1 MQLVLSLLQQMSV
14 SLVIAYLFSKSP
26 LLRPLANYSVR
37 LPHKVLIYVIFSCF
51 CILGTYVGLDIDDAI
66 ANTRAVGAVLGGLLG
81 GPLVGFLVGL
91 TGGLHRYTLGGFTD
105 LACAI
110 STTCEGLLGGL
121 VHWRLMRANRVDAL
135 FKPRIAFFTTLY
147 AEILQ
152 MVIIL
157 LVATPFEQALQLV
170 RTIATPMILANSCGA
185 ALFISMIRDQQRM
198 YEKFSRV
205 FSAKALTIA
214 NRTVGI
220 MTQGFTRDA
229 SQKIAH
235 IVQEETGV
243 GAVAITD
250 TDKILAFIGI
260 GEEHH
265 KPGTPI
271 TSTIT
276 LQAIAQNKVLFADG
290 NRQPYRCSI
299 SPSCQLGS
307 VLVIPLQGDKGVIG
321 TIKLYEPKKRLFL
334 KINHTLGEGIA
345 NLLSQQLLS
354 GRLEQQQRLLV
365 QSELKLIQAQINP
378 HFLFNTLNT
387 ISAIT
392 RRDPER
398 ARQLLLH
405 LSRFFRKN
413 LKRQSDL
420 ATLQEEQEHCQ
431 SYLEIELARFGERL
445 TVQNEIPL
453 QLAQLQLPSF
463 TLQPLIENAIKHGI
477 STLLEQGRIRLYAEE
492 TPELVRLCVED
503 NAGAWQGDLT
513 GGDGLGMNIVDRR
526 LKSAFG
532 DRFGLDVQSE
542 PEQWTRVSFSIPK
555 APRPLPR
562 RQHDPHPD
570 RR

>member
-81 GPLVGFLVGL
+81 GPLVGCLVGL

-121 VHWRLMRANRVDAL
+121 VHWRLMRAGRVNDL
-135 FKPRIAFFTTLY
+135 FAPRVAFFTTFV
-147 AEILQ
+147 AEIMQ

-157 LVATPFEQALQLV
+157 LVATPFDKSLLLV

-220 MTQGFTRDA
+220 MSQGFTPEA
-229 SQKIAH
+229 SGKIAH

-250 TDKILAFIGI
+250 TDKILAFIGT
-260 GEEHH
+260 GEDHH

-271 TSTIT
+271 TSAIT

-290 NRQPYRCSI
+290 NSQPYRCSI
-299 SPSCQLGS
+299 SPQCQLGS
-307 VLVIPLQGDKGVIG
+307 VLVIPLQGDEGVIG

-345 NLLSQQLLS
+345 NLLSQQLLA

-365 QSELKLIQAQINP
+365 QSELKLVQAQINP

-392 RRDPER
+392 RRDPGR
-398 ARQLLLH
+398 ARELLLH
-405 LSRFFRKN
+405 LSRFFRNN
-413 LKRQSDL
+413 LKRQSGL
-420 ATLQEEQEHCQ
+420 TTLREEQEHCL
-431 SYLEIELARFGERL
+431 SYLEIEQARFGERL
-445 TVQNEIPL
+445 TVINEIPL
-453 QLAQLQLPSF
+453 HLAEVQLPSF

-477 STLLEQGRIRLYAEE
+477 CSLLGEGRLRLFARE
-492 TPELVRLCVED
+492 TPEAITLCVED
-503 NAGAWQGDLT
+503 NAGAWQPSGQ
-513 GGDGLGMNIVDRR
+513 GDGLGMSLVDKR

-532 DRFGLDVQSE
+532 ERYGIDVQWE
-542 PEQWTRVSFSIPK
+542 PEQWTRVSLT
-555 APRPLPR
+555 LPR
-562 RQHDPHPD
+562 QPRATAKEMT
-570 RR
+570 

>member
-37 LPHKVLIYVIFSCF
+37 LPHKVLIYITFSCF

-121 VHWRLMRANRVDAL
+121 VHWRLMRAGKMDAL
-135 FKPRIAFFTTLY
+135 FEPRIVFFTTLY
-147 AEILQ
+147 AEIMQ

-157 LVATPFEQALQLV
+157 LVATPFDKSLLLV

-185 ALFISMIRDQQRM
+185 ALFISMIRDQQQM

-205 FSAKALTIA
+205 FSAKALNIA

-220 MTQGFTRDA
+220 MSQGFTPEA
-229 SQKIAH
+229 SHKIAR
-235 IVQEETGV
+235 IIQEETGV

-260 GEEHH
+260 GEDHH
-265 KPGTPI
+265 QPGTPI
-271 TSTIT
+271 TSAIT
-276 LQAIAQNKVLFADG
+276 MQAIARNKVLFADG
-290 NRQPYRCSI
+290 NSQPYRCSI
-299 SPSCQLGS
+299 SPQCQLGS
-307 VLVIPLQGDKGVIG
+307 VLVIPLHGDEGVIG

-345 NLLSQQLLS
+345 NLLSQQLLT

-365 QSELKLIQAQINP
+365 QSELKLVQAQINP

-392 RRDPER
+392 RREPER

-405 LSRFFRKN
+405 LSLFFRKN
-413 LKRQSDL
+413 LKRQSGL
-420 ATLQEEQEHCQ
+420 ATLQEEQEHSQ
-431 SYLEIELARFGERL
+431 SYLEIELARFGDRL
-445 TVQNEIPL
+445 TVQNEIPPT
-453 QLAQLQLPSF
+453 LAGLKLPSF

-477 STLLEQGRIRLYAEE
+477 STLLEQGHIRLYTEQTAERV
-492 TPELVRLCVED
+492 TIHVED
-503 NAGAWQGDLT
+503 NAGTWQEKPA
-513 GGDGLGMNIVDRR
+513 GDGLGMTLVDRR

-532 DRFGLDVQSE
+532 NRYGLSVSCE
-542 PEQWTRVSFSIPK
+542 PDCWTRVSVT
-555 APRPLPR
+555 LPR
-562 RQHDPHPD
+562 ELP
-570 RR
+570 

>member
-37 LPHKVLIYVIFSCF
+37 LPHKVLIYIIFSSF

-110 STTCEGLLGGL
+110 STTCEGLLGGI
-121 VHWRLMRANRVDAL
+121 VHWRLMRAGKMDAL
-135 FKPRIAFFTTLY
+135 FEPRIAFFTTLY

-157 LVATPFEQALQLV
+157 LVATPFDKSLLLV

-185 ALFISMIRDQQRM
+185 ALFISMIRDQQQM

-205 FSAKALTIA
+205 FSAKALNIA

-220 MTQGFTRDA
+220 MSQGFTPEA
-229 SQKIAH
+229 SHKIAR
-235 IVQEETGV
+235 IIQEETGV

-250 TDKILAFIGI
+250 TDKILAFIGT
-260 GEEHH
+260 GEDHH
-265 KPGTPI
+265 LPGTPI
-271 TSTIT
+271 TSAIT
-276 LQAIAQNKVLFADG
+276 MRAIERNKVLFADG
-290 NRQPYRCSI
+290 NAQPYRCSL
-299 SPSCQLGS
+299 SPQCQLGS

-345 NLLSQQLLS
+345 NLLSQQLLA

-392 RRDPER
+392 RQDPGKARD
-398 ARQLLLH
+398 LLLH

-413 LKRQSDL
+413 LKRQSGL
-420 ATLQEEQEHCQ
+420 TTLQEEQEHCR
-431 SYLEIELARFGERL
+431 SYLEIELARFGDRL
-445 TVQNEIPL
+445 TVQNDIPAH
-453 QLAQLQLPSF
+453 LATLQLPSF

-477 STLLEQGRIRLYAEE
+477 STLLDKGCLHLYTEE
-492 TPELVRLCVED
+492 TQETVTIHVED
-503 NAGAWQGDLT
+503 NAGAWQPRPA
-513 GGDGLGMNIVDRR
+513 GDGLGMTIVDRR

-532 DRFGLDVQSE
+532 ERYGVTVSWE
-542 PEQWTRVSFSIPK
+542 PEQWTRISVTLPK
-555 APRPLPR
+555 EQP
-562 RQHDPHPD
+562 
-570 RR
+570 

>member
-91 TGGLHRYTLGGFTD
+91 TGGLHRYTLGGVTD

-121 VHWRLMRANRVDAL
+121 VHWRLMRAGRVNDL
-135 FKPRIAFFTTLY
+135 FAPRVAFFTTFV
-147 AEILQ
+147 AEIMQ

-157 LVATPFEQALQLV
+157 LVATPFDKSLLLV

-220 MTQGFTRDA
+220 MSQGFTPEA
-229 SQKIAH
+229 SGKIAH

-250 TDKILAFIGI
+250 TDKILAFIGT
-260 GEEHH
+260 GEDHH

-271 TSTIT
+271 TSAIT

-290 NRQPYRCSI
+290 NSQPYRCSI
-299 SPSCQLGS
+299 SPQCQLGS
-307 VLVIPLQGDKGVIG
+307 VLVIPLQGDEGVIG

-345 NLLSQQLLS
+345 NLLSQQLLA

-365 QSELKLIQAQINP
+365 QSELKLVQAQINP

-392 RRDPER
+392 RRDPGR
-398 ARQLLLH
+398 ARELLLH
-405 LSRFFRKN
+405 LSRFFRNN
-413 LKRQSDL
+413 LKRQSGL
-420 ATLQEEQEHCQ
+420 TTLREEQEHCL
-431 SYLEIELARFGERL
+431 SYLEIEQARFGERL
-445 TVQNEIPL
+445 TVINEIPPH
-453 QLAQLQLPSF
+453 LAEVQLPSF

-477 STLLEQGRIRLYAEE
+477 CSLLGEGRLRLFARE
-492 TPELVRLCVED
+492 TPEAITLCVED
-503 NAGAWQGDLT
+503 NAGAWQPSGQ
-513 GGDGLGMNIVDRR
+513 GDGLGMSLVDKR

-532 DRFGLDVQSE
+532 ERYGIDVQWE
-542 PEQWTRVSFSIPK
+542 PEQWTRVSLT
-555 APRPLPR
+555 LPR
-562 RQHDPHPD
+562 QPRTTAKEMT
-570 RR
+570 

>member
-121 VHWRLMRANRVDAL
+121 VHWRLMRAGRVNDL
-135 FKPRIAFFTTLY
+135 FAPRVAFFTTFV
-147 AEILQ
+147 AEIMQ

-157 LVATPFEQALQLV
+157 LVATPFDKSLLLV

-220 MTQGFTRDA
+220 MSQGFTPEA
-229 SQKIAH
+229 SGKIAH

-250 TDKILAFIGI
+250 TDKILAFIGT
-260 GEEHH
+260 GEDHH

-271 TSTIT
+271 TSAIT
-276 LQAIAQNKVLFADG
+276 LQAIAQNKVQFADG
-290 NRQPYRCSI
+290 NSQPYRCSI
-299 SPSCQLGS
+299 SPQCQLGS
-307 VLVIPLQGDKGVIG
+307 VLVIPLQGDEGVIG

-345 NLLSQQLLS
+345 NLLSQQLLA

-365 QSELKLIQAQINP
+365 QSELKLVQAQINP

-392 RRDPER
+392 RRDPGR
-398 ARQLLLH
+398 ARELLLH
-405 LSRFFRKN
+405 LSRFFRNN
-413 LKRQSDL
+413 LKRQSGL
-420 ATLQEEQEHCQ
+420 TTLREEQEHCL
-431 SYLEIELARFGERL
+431 SYLEIEQARFGERL
-445 TVQNEIPL
+445 TVINEIPPH
-453 QLAQLQLPSF
+453 LAEVQLPSF

-477 STLLEQGRIRLYAEE
+477 CSLLGEGRLRLFARE
-492 TPELVRLCVED
+492 TPEAITLCVED
-503 NAGAWQGDLT
+503 NAGAWQPSGQ
-513 GGDGLGMNIVDRR
+513 GDGLGMSLVDKR

-532 DRFGLDVQSE
+532 ERYGIDVQWE
-542 PEQWTRVSFSIPK
+542 PEQWTRVSLT
-555 APRPLPR
+555 LPR
-562 RQHDPHPD
+562 QPRTTAKEMT
-570 RR
+570 

>member
-37 LPHKVLIYVIFSCF
+37 LPHKVLIYITFSCF

-121 VHWRLMRANRVDAL
+121 VHWRLMRAGKMDAL
-135 FKPRIAFFTTLY
+135 FEPRIAFFTTLY
-147 AEILQ
+147 AEIMQ

-157 LVATPFEQALQLV
+157 LVATPFDKSLLLV

-185 ALFISMIRDQQRM
+185 ALFISMIRDQQQM

-205 FSAKALTIA
+205 FSAKALNIA

-220 MTQGFTRDA
+220 MSQGFTPQA
-229 SQKIAH
+229 SQKIAR
-235 IVQEETGV
+235 IIQEETGV

-260 GEEHH
+260 GEDHH
-265 KPGTPI
+265 RPGTPI
-271 TSTIT
+271 TSAIT
-276 LQAIAQNKVLFADG
+276 MQAIARNKVLFADG
-290 NRQPYRCSI
+290 NSQPYRCSI
-299 SPSCQLGS
+299 SPQCQLGS
-307 VLVIPLQGDKGVIG
+307 VLVIPLHGDEGVIG

-345 NLLSQQLLS
+345 NLLSQQLLT

-365 QSELKLIQAQINP
+365 QSELKLVQAQINP

-392 RRDPER
+392 RREPER

-405 LSRFFRKN
+405 LSLFFRKN
-413 LKRQSDL
+413 LKRQSGL

-431 SYLEIELARFGERL
+431 SYLEIELARFGDRL
-445 TVQNEIPL
+445 TVQNEIPPTL
-453 QLAQLQLPSF
+453 SDLKLPSF
-463 TLQPLIENAIKHGI
+463 TLQPLIENAIKHGT
-477 STLLEQGRIRLYAEE
+477 STLLEQGHIRLYTEQTAER
-492 TPELVRLCVED
+492 VIIHVED
-503 NAGAWQGDLT
+503 NAGTWQEKPA
-513 GGDGLGMNIVDRR
+513 GDGLGMTLVDRR

-532 DRFGLDVQSE
+532 NRYGLSVSCE
-542 PEQWTRVSFSIPK
+542 PDCWTRVSVT
-555 APRPLPR
+555 LPR
-562 RQHDPHPD
+562 ELP
-570 RR
+570 

>member
-37 LPHKVLIYVIFSCF
+37 LPHKVLIYVISSCF

-121 VHWRLMRANRVDAL
+121 VHWRLMRAGRVNDL
-135 FKPRIAFFTTLY
+135 FAPRVAFFTTFV
-147 AEILQ
+147 AEIMQ

-157 LVATPFEQALQLV
+157 LVATPFDKSLLLV

-220 MTQGFTRDA
+220 MSQGFTPEA
-229 SQKIAH
+229 SGKIAH

-250 TDKILAFIGI
+250 TDKILAFIGT
-260 GEEHH
+260 GEDHH

-271 TSTIT
+271 TSAIT

-290 NRQPYRCSI
+290 NSQPYRCSI
-299 SPSCQLGS
+299 SPQCQLGS
-307 VLVIPLQGDKGVIG
+307 VLVIPLQGDEGVIG

-345 NLLSQQLLS
+345 NLLSQQLLA

-365 QSELKLIQAQINP
+365 QSELKLVQAQINP

-392 RRDPER
+392 RRDPGR
-398 ARQLLLH
+398 ARELLLH
-405 LSRFFRKN
+405 LSRFFRNN
-413 LKRQSDL
+413 LKRQSGL
-420 ATLQEEQEHCQ
+420 TTLREEQEHCL
-431 SYLEIELARFGERL
+431 SYLEIEQARFGERL
-445 TVQNEIPL
+445 TVINEIPPH
-453 QLAQLQLPSF
+453 LAEVQLPSF

-477 STLLEQGRIRLYAEE
+477 CSLLGEGRLRLFARE
-492 TPELVRLCVED
+492 TPEAITLCVED
-503 NAGAWQGDLT
+503 NAGAWQPSGQ
-513 GGDGLGMNIVDRR
+513 GDGLGMSLVDKR

-532 DRFGLDVQSE
+532 ERYGIDVQWE
-542 PEQWTRVSFSIPK
+542 PEQWTRVSLT
-555 APRPLPR
+555 LPR
-562 RQHDPHPD
+562 QPRTTAKEMT
-570 RR
+570 

>member
-121 VHWRLMRANRVDAL
+121 VHWRLIRAGRVNDL
-135 FKPRIAFFTTLY
+135 FAPRVAFFTTFV
-147 AEILQ
+147 AEIMQ

-157 LVATPFEQALQLV
+157 LVATPFDKSLLLV

-220 MTQGFTRDA
+220 MSQGFTPEA
-229 SQKIAH
+229 SGKIAH

-250 TDKILAFIGI
+250 TDKILAFIGT
-260 GEEHH
+260 GEDHH

-271 TSTIT
+271 TSAIT

-290 NRQPYRCSI
+290 NSQPYRCSI
-299 SPSCQLGS
+299 SPQCQLGS
-307 VLVIPLQGDKGVIG
+307 VLVIPLQGDEGVIG

-345 NLLSQQLLS
+345 NLLSQQLLA

-365 QSELKLIQAQINP
+365 QSELKLVQAQINP

-392 RRDPER
+392 RRDPGR
-398 ARQLLLH
+398 ARELLLH
-405 LSRFFRKN
+405 LSRFFRNN
-413 LKRQSDL
+413 LKRQSGL
-420 ATLQEEQEHCQ
+420 TTLREEQEHCL
-431 SYLEIELARFGERL
+431 SYLEIEQARFGERL
-445 TVQNEIPL
+445 TVINEIPPH
-453 QLAQLQLPSF
+453 LAEVQLPSF

-477 STLLEQGRIRLYAEE
+477 CSLLGEGRLRLFARE
-492 TPELVRLCVED
+492 TPEAITLCVED
-503 NAGAWQGDLT
+503 NAGAWQPSGQ
-513 GGDGLGMNIVDRR
+513 GDGLGMSLVDKR

-532 DRFGLDVQSE
+532 ERYGIDVQWE
-542 PEQWTRVSFSIPK
+542 PEQWTRVSLT
-555 APRPLPR
+555 LPR
-562 RQHDPHPD
+562 QPRTTAKEMT
-570 RR
+570 

>member
-37 LPHKVLIYVIFSCF
+37 LPHKVLIYIIFSSF

-110 STTCEGLLGGL
+110 STTCEGLLGGI
-121 VHWRLMRANRVDAL
+121 VHWRLMRAGKMDAL
-135 FKPRIAFFTTLY
+135 FEPRIAFFTTLY

-157 LVATPFEQALQLV
+157 LVATPFDKSLLLV

-185 ALFISMIRDQQRM
+185 ALFISMIRDQQQM

-205 FSAKALTIA
+205 FSAKALNIA

-220 MTQGFTRDA
+220 MSQGFTPEA
-229 SQKIAH
+229 SHKIAR
-235 IVQEETGV
+235 IIQEETGV

-250 TDKILAFIGI
+250 TDKILAFIGT
-260 GEEHH
+260 GEDHH
-265 KPGTPI
+265 LPGTPI
-271 TSTIT
+271 TSAIT
-276 LQAIAQNKVLFADG
+276 MRAIERNKVLFADG
-290 NRQPYRCSI
+290 NAQPYRCSL
-299 SPSCQLGS
+299 SPQCQLGS

-345 NLLSQQLLS
+345 NLLSQQLLA

-392 RRDPER
+392 RQDPGKARD
-398 ARQLLLH
+398 LLLH

-413 LKRQSDL
+413 LKRQSGL
-420 ATLQEEQEHCQ
+420 TTLQEEQEHCR
-431 SYLEIELARFGERL
+431 SYLEIELARFGDRL
-445 TVQNEIPL
+445 TVQNDIPAHL
-453 QLAQLQLPSF
+453 TTLQLPSF

-477 STLLEQGRIRLYAEE
+477 STLLEKGCLHLYTEE
-492 TPELVRLCVED
+492 TQETVTIHVED
-503 NAGAWQGDLT
+503 NAGAWQPRPA
-513 GGDGLGMNIVDRR
+513 GDGLGMTIVDRR

-532 DRFGLDVQSE
+532 ERYGVTVSCE
-542 PEQWTRVSFSIPK
+542 PELWTRVSVTLPK
-555 APRPLPR
+555 EQP
-562 RQHDPHPD
+562 
-570 RR
+570 

>member
-121 VHWRLMRANRVDAL
+121 VHWRLMRAGRVNDL
-135 FKPRIAFFTTLY
+135 FAPRVAFFTTFV
-147 AEILQ
+147 AEIMQ

-157 LVATPFEQALQLV
+157 LVATPFDKSLLLV

-220 MTQGFTRDA
+220 MSQGFTPEA
-229 SQKIAH
+229 SGKIAH

-250 TDKILAFIGI
+250 TDKILAFIGT
-260 GEEHH
+260 GEDHH

-271 TSTIT
+271 TSAIT

-290 NRQPYRCSI
+290 NSQPYRCSI
-299 SPSCQLGS
+299 SPQCQLGS
-307 VLVIPLQGDKGVIG
+307 VLVIPLQGDEGVIG

-345 NLLSQQLLS
+345 NLLSQQLLA

-365 QSELKLIQAQINP
+365 QSELKLVQAQINP

-392 RRDPER
+392 RRDPGR
-398 ARQLLLH
+398 ARELLLH
-405 LSRFFRKN
+405 LSRFFRNN
-413 LKRQSDL
+413 LKRQSGL
-420 ATLQEEQEHCQ
+420 TTLREEQEHCL
-431 SYLEIELARFGERL
+431 SYLEIEQARFGERL
-445 TVQNEIPL
+445 TVINEIPFH
-453 QLAQLQLPSF
+453 LAEVQLPSF

-477 STLLEQGRIRLYAEE
+477 CSLLGEGRLRLFARE
-492 TPELVRLCVED
+492 TPEAITLCVED
-503 NAGAWQGDLT
+503 NAGAWQPSGQ
-513 GGDGLGMNIVDRR
+513 GDGLGMSLVDKR

-532 DRFGLDVQSE
+532 ERYGIDVQWE
-542 PEQWTRVSFSIPK
+542 PEQWTRVSLT
-555 APRPLPR
+555 LPR
-562 RQHDPHPD
+562 QPRTTAKEMT
-570 RR
+570 

>member
-81 GPLVGFLVGL
+81 GSLVGCLVGL

-121 VHWRLMRANRVDAL
+121 VHWRLMRAGRVNDL
-135 FKPRIAFFTTLY
+135 FAPRVAFFTTFV
-147 AEILQ
+147 AEIMQ

-157 LVATPFEQALQLV
+157 LVATPFDKSLLLV

-220 MTQGFTRDA
+220 MSQGFTPEA
-229 SQKIAH
+229 SGKIAH

-250 TDKILAFIGI
+250 TDKILAFIGT
-260 GEEHH
+260 GEDHH

-271 TSTIT
+271 TSAIT

-290 NRQPYRCSI
+290 NSQPYRCSI
-299 SPSCQLGS
+299 SPQCQLGS
-307 VLVIPLQGDKGVIG
+307 VLVIPLQGDEGVIG

-345 NLLSQQLLS
+345 NLLSQQLLA

-365 QSELKLIQAQINP
+365 QSELKLVQAQINP

-392 RRDPER
+392 RRDPGR
-398 ARQLLLH
+398 ARELLLH
-405 LSRFFRKN
+405 LSRFFRNN
-413 LKRQSDL
+413 LKRQSGL
-420 ATLQEEQEHCQ
+420 TTLREEQEHCL
-431 SYLEIELARFGERL
+431 SYLEIEQARFGERL
-445 TVQNEIPL
+445 TVINEIPPH
-453 QLAQLQLPSF
+453 LAEVQLPSF

-477 STLLEQGRIRLYAEE
+477 CSLLGEGRLRLFARE
-492 TPELVRLCVED
+492 TPEVITLCVED
-503 NAGAWQGDLT
+503 NAGAWQPSGQ
-513 GGDGLGMNIVDRR
+513 GDGLGMSLVDKR

-532 DRFGLDVQSE
+532 ERYGIDVQWE
-542 PEQWTRVSFSIPK
+542 PEQWTRVSLT
-555 APRPLPR
+555 LPR
-562 RQHDPHPD
+562 QPRTTAKEMT
-570 RR
+570 

>member
-37 LPHKVLIYVIFSCF
+37 IPHKVLIYIIFSSF

-110 STTCEGLLGGL
+110 STTCEGFLGGI
-121 VHWRLMRANRVDAL
+121 VHWRLMRSNRMDAL
-135 FKPRIAFFTTLY
+135 FEPRIAFFTTLY

-157 LVATPFEQALQLV
+157 LVATPFDKSLLLV

-185 ALFISMIRDQQRM
+185 ALFISMIRDQQQM

-205 FSAKALTIA
+205 FSAKALNIA

-220 MTQGFTRDA
+220 MSQGFTPEA
-229 SQKIAH
+229 SNKIAR
-235 IVQEETGV
+235 IIQEETGV

-260 GEEHH
+260 GEDHH
-265 KPGTPI
+265 LPGTPI
-271 TSTIT
+271 TSAIT
-276 LQAIAQNKVLFADG
+276 MKAIERNKVLFADG
-290 NRQPYRCSI
+290 NSKPYRCSL
-299 SPSCQLGS
+299 SPQCQLGS

-345 NLLSQQLLS
+345 NLLSQQLLA
-354 GRLEQQQRLLV
+354 GRLEQHQRLLV

-392 RRDPER
+392 RRDPGK
-398 ARQLLLH
+398 ARDLLLH
-405 LSRFFRKN
+405 LSLFFRKN
-413 LKRQSDL
+413 LKRQSGL

-431 SYLEIELARFGERL
+431 SYLEIELARFGDRL
-445 TVQNEIPL
+445 TVINDIPPH
-453 QLAQLQLPSF
+453 LANLRLPSF

-477 STLLEQGRIRLYAEE
+477 STLLEQGSIRLWTEE
-492 TPELVRLCVED
+492 LPACVTIHVED
-503 NAGAWQGDLT
+503 NAGAWQARPA
-513 GGDGLGMNIVDRR
+513 GDGLGMTIVDRR

-532 DRFGLDVQSE
+532 ERYGVTIACE
-542 PEQWTRVSFSIPK
+542 PEQWTRVSFTIPK
-555 APRPLPR
+555 EQP
-562 RQHDPHPD
+562 
-570 RR
+570 

>member
-121 VHWRLMRANRVDAL
+121 VHWRLMRAGRVNDL
-135 FKPRIAFFTTLY
+135 FAPRVAFFTTFV
-147 AEILQ
+147 AEIMQ

-157 LVATPFEQALQLV
+157 LVATPFDKSLLLV

-220 MTQGFTRDA
+220 MSQGFTPEA
-229 SQKIAH
+229 SGKIAH

-250 TDKILAFIGI
+250 TDKILAFIGT
-260 GEEHH
+260 GEDHH

-271 TSTIT
+271 TSAIT

-290 NRQPYRCSI
+290 NSQPYRCSI
-299 SPSCQLGS
+299 SPQCQLGS
-307 VLVIPLQGDKGVIG
+307 VLVIPLQGDEGVIG

-334 KINHTLGEGIA
+334 KINHTLGEGTA
-345 NLLSQQLLS
+345 NLLSQQLLA

-365 QSELKLIQAQINP
+365 QSELKLVQAQINP

-392 RRDPER
+392 RRDPGR
-398 ARQLLLH
+398 ARELLLH
-405 LSRFFRKN
+405 LSRFFRNN
-413 LKRQSDL
+413 LKRQSGL
-420 ATLQEEQEHCQ
+420 TTLREEQEHCL
-431 SYLEIELARFGERL
+431 SYLEIEQARFGERL
-445 TVQNEIPL
+445 TVINEIPPH
-453 QLAQLQLPSF
+453 LAEVQLPSF

-477 STLLEQGRIRLYAEE
+477 CSLLGEGRLRLFARE
-492 TPELVRLCVED
+492 TPEAITLCVED
-503 NAGAWQGDLT
+503 NAGAWQPSGQ
-513 GGDGLGMNIVDRR
+513 GDGLGMSLVDKR

-532 DRFGLDVQSE
+532 ERYGIDVQWE
-542 PEQWTRVSFSIPK
+542 PEQWTRVSLT
-555 APRPLPR
+555 LPR
-562 RQHDPHPD
+562 QPRTTAKEMT
-570 RR
+570 

>member
-37 LPHKVLIYVIFSCF
+37 LPHKILIYIIFSSF

-110 STTCEGLLGGL
+110 STTCEGLLGGI
-121 VHWRLMRANRVDAL
+121 VHWRLMRSGRTDTL
-135 FKPRIAFFTTLY
+135 FEPRIAFFTTLY
-147 AEILQ
+147 AEIMQ

-157 LVATPFEQALQLV
+157 LVATPFDKSLLLV

-205 FSAKALTIA
+205 FSAKALNIA

-220 MTQGFTRDA
+220 MSQGFTPEA
-229 SQKIAH
+229 SNKIAR
-235 IVQEETGV
+235 IIQEETGV

-250 TDKILAFIGI
+250 TEQILAFIGT
-260 GEEHH
+260 GEDHH
-265 KPGTPI
+265 LPGTPI
-271 TSTIT
+271 ASAIT
-276 LQAIAQNKVLFADG
+276 MQAIAQNKVLFADG
-290 NRQPYRCSI
+290 NSQPYRCSL
-299 SPSCQLGS
+299 SPACQLGS

-345 NLLSQQLLS
+345 NLLSQQLLA
-354 GRLEQQQRLLV
+354 GRLEQHQRLLV

-392 RRDPER
+392 RRDPDK
-398 ARQLLLH
+398 ARDLLLH
-405 LSRFFRKN
+405 LSLFFRKN
-413 LKRQSDL
+413 LKRQSGL

-431 SYLEIELARFGERL
+431 SYLEIELARFGDRL
-445 TVQNEIPL
+445 TVINEIPPH
-453 QLAQLQLPSF
+453 LATLRLPSF
-463 TLQPLIENAIKHGI
+463 TLQPLIENAIKHGV
-477 STLLEQGRIRLYAEE
+477 STLLEQGRIRLYTDEQPASV
-492 TPELVRLCVED
+492 TIHVED
-503 NAGAWQGDLT
+503 NAGTWQAHPA
-513 GGDGLGMNIVDRR
+513 GDGLGMTIVDRR

-532 DRFGLDVQSE
+532 ERYGVTIACE
-542 PEQWTRVSFSIPK
+542 PEQWTRVSFTIPK
-555 APRPLPR
+555 E
-562 RQHDPHPD
+562 
-570 RR
+570 

>member
-81 GPLVGFLVGL
+81 GPLVGCLVGL

-121 VHWRLMRANRVDAL
+121 VHWRLMRAGRVNDL
-135 FKPRIAFFTTLY
+135 FAPRVAFFTTFV
-147 AEILQ
+147 AEIMQ

-157 LVATPFEQALQLV
+157 LVATPFDKSLLLV

-220 MTQGFTRDA
+220 MSQGFTPEA
-229 SQKIAH
+229 SGKIAH

-250 TDKILAFIGI
+250 TDKILAFIGT
-260 GEEHH
+260 GEDHH

-271 TSTIT
+271 TSAIT

-290 NRQPYRCSI
+290 NSQPYRCSI
-299 SPSCQLGS
+299 SPQCQLGS
-307 VLVIPLQGDKGVIG
+307 VLVIPLQGDEGVIG

-345 NLLSQQLLS
+345 NLLSQQLLA

-365 QSELKLIQAQINP
+365 QSELKLVQAQINP

-392 RRDPER
+392 RRDPGR
-398 ARQLLLH
+398 ARELLLH
-405 LSRFFRKN
+405 LSRFFRNN
-413 LKRQSDL
+413 LKRQSGL
-420 ATLQEEQEHCQ
+420 TTLREEQEHCL
-431 SYLEIELARFGERL
+431 SYLEIEQARFGERL
-445 TVQNEIPL
+445 TVINEIPPH
-453 QLAQLQLPSF
+453 LAEVQLPSF

-477 STLLEQGRIRLYAEE
+477 CSLLEEGRLRLFARE
-492 TPELVRLCVED
+492 TPEVITLCVED
-503 NAGAWQGDLT
+503 NAGAWQPSGQ
-513 GGDGLGMNIVDRR
+513 GDGLGMSLVDKR

-532 DRFGLDVQSE
+532 ERYGIDVQWE
-542 PEQWTRVSFSIPK
+542 PEQWTRVSLT
-555 APRPLPR
+555 LPR
-562 RQHDPHPD
+562 QPRTTAKEMT
-570 RR
+570 

>member
-37 LPHKVLIYVIFSCF
+37 LPHKVLIYIIFSSF

-110 STTCEGLLGGL
+110 STTCEGLLGGI
-121 VHWRLMRANRVDAL
+121 VHWRLMRAGKMDAL
-135 FKPRIAFFTTLY
+135 FEPRIAFFTTLY

-157 LVATPFEQALQLV
+157 LVATPFDKSLLLV

-185 ALFISMIRDQQRM
+185 ALFISMIRDQQQM

-205 FSAKALTIA
+205 FSAKALNIA

-220 MTQGFTRDA
+220 MSQGFTPEA
-229 SQKIAH
+229 SHKIAR
-235 IVQEETGV
+235 IIQEETGV

-250 TDKILAFIGI
+250 TDKILAFIGT
-260 GEEHH
+260 GEDHH
-265 KPGTPI
+265 LPGTPI
-271 TSTIT
+271 TSAIT
-276 LQAIAQNKVLFADG
+276 MRAIERNKVLFADG
-290 NRQPYRCSI
+290 NSQPYRCSL
-299 SPSCQLGS
+299 SPQCQLGS
-307 VLVIPLQGDKGVIG
+307 VLVIPLQGDNGVIG

-345 NLLSQQLLS
+345 NLLSQQLLA

-392 RRDPER
+392 RQDPGKARD
-398 ARQLLLH
+398 LLLH

-413 LKRQSDL
+413 LKRQSGL
-420 ATLQEEQEHCQ
+420 TTLQEEQDHCR
-431 SYLEIELARFGERL
+431 SYLEIELARFGDRL
-445 TVQNEIPL
+445 TVQNDIPAH
-453 QLAQLQLPSF
+453 LATLQLPSF

-477 STLLEQGRIRLYAEE
+477 STLLDKGCLHLYTEE
-492 TPELVRLCVED
+492 TQETVTIHVED
-503 NAGAWQGDLT
+503 NAGAWQPRPA
-513 GGDGLGMNIVDRR
+513 GDGLGMTIVDRR

-532 DRFGLDVQSE
+532 ERYGVTVSCE
-542 PEQWTRVSFSIPK
+542 PEQWTRVSVTLPK
-555 APRPLPR
+555 EQP
-562 RQHDPHPD
+562 
-570 RR
+570 

>member
-37 LPHKVLIYVIFSCF
+37 LPHKILIYIIFSSF

-110 STTCEGLLGGL
+110 STTCEGLLGGI
-121 VHWRLMRANRVDAL
+121 VHWRLMRSGRTDTL
-135 FKPRIAFFTTLY
+135 FEPRIAFFTTLY
-147 AEILQ
+147 AEIMQ

-157 LVATPFEQALQLV
+157 LVATPFDKSLLLV

-205 FSAKALTIA
+205 FSAKALNIA

-220 MTQGFTRDA
+220 MSQGFTPEA
-229 SQKIAH
+229 SNKIAR
-235 IVQEETGV
+235 IIQEETGV

-250 TDKILAFIGI
+250 TEQILAFIGA
-260 GEEHH
+260 GEDHH
-265 KPGTPI
+265 LPGTPI
-271 TSTIT
+271 ASAIT
-276 LQAIAQNKVLFADG
+276 MQAIAQNKVLFADG
-290 NRQPYRCSI
+290 NSQPYRCSL
-299 SPSCQLGS
+299 SPACQLGS

-345 NLLSQQLLS
+345 NLLSQQLLA
-354 GRLEQQQRLLV
+354 GRLEQHQRLLV

-392 RRDPER
+392 RRDPDK
-398 ARQLLLH
+398 ARDLLLH
-405 LSRFFRKN
+405 LSLFFRKN
-413 LKRQSDL
+413 LKRQSGL

-431 SYLEIELARFGERL
+431 SYLEIELARFGDRL
-445 TVQNEIPL
+445 TVINEIPPH
-453 QLAQLQLPSF
+453 LATLRLPSF
-463 TLQPLIENAIKHGI
+463 TLQPLIENAIKHGV
-477 STLLEQGRIRLYAEE
+477 STLLEQGRIRLYTDEHP
-492 TPELVRLCVED
+492 TSVTIHVED
-503 NAGAWQGDLT
+503 NAGTWQAHPA
-513 GGDGLGMNIVDRR
+513 GDGLGMTIVDRR

-532 DRFGLDVQSE
+532 ERYGVTIACE
-542 PEQWTRVSFSIPK
+542 PEQWTRVSFTIPK
-555 APRPLPR
+555 EQP
-562 RQHDPHPD
+562 
-570 RR
+570 

>member
-81 GPLVGFLVGL
+81 GPLVGCLVGL

-121 VHWRLMRANRVDAL
+121 VHWRLMRAGRVNDL
-135 FKPRIAFFTTLY
+135 FVPRVAFFTTFV
-147 AEILQ
+147 AEIMQ

-157 LVATPFEQALQLV
+157 LVATPFDKSLLLV

-220 MTQGFTRDA
+220 MSQGFTPEA
-229 SQKIAH
+229 SGKIAH

-250 TDKILAFIGI
+250 TDKILAFIGT
-260 GEEHH
+260 GEDHH

-271 TSTIT
+271 TSAIT

-290 NRQPYRCSI
+290 NSQPYRCSI
-299 SPSCQLGS
+299 SPQCQLGS
-307 VLVIPLQGDKGVIG
+307 VLVIPLQGDEGVIG

-345 NLLSQQLLS
+345 NLLSQQLLA

-365 QSELKLIQAQINP
+365 QSELKLVQAQINP

-392 RRDPER
+392 RRDPGR
-398 ARQLLLH
+398 ARELLLH
-405 LSRFFRKN
+405 LSRFFRNN
-413 LKRQSDL
+413 LKRQSGL
-420 ATLQEEQEHCQ
+420 TTLREEQEHCL
-431 SYLEIELARFGERL
+431 SYLEIEQARFGERL
-445 TVQNEIPL
+445 TVINEIPL
-453 QLAQLQLPSF
+453 QLAEVQLPSF

-477 STLLEQGRIRLYAEE
+477 CSLLGEGRLRLFARE
-492 TPELVRLCVED
+492 TPEAITLCVED
-503 NAGAWQGDLT
+503 NAGAWQPSGQ
-513 GGDGLGMNIVDRR
+513 GDGLGMSLVDKR

-532 DRFGLDVQSE
+532 ERYGIDVQWE
-542 PEQWTRVSFSIPK
+542 PEQWTRVSLT
-555 APRPLPR
+555 LPR
-562 RQHDPHPD
+562 QPRTTAKEMT
-570 RR
+570 

>member
-37 LPHKVLIYVIFSCF
+37 LPHKILIYVIFSCF

-121 VHWRLMRANRVDAL
+121 VHWRLMRTNRVDAL
-135 FKPRIAFFTTLY
+135 FNPRIAFFTTLY

-157 LVATPFEQALQLV
+157 LVATPSEQALQLV

-214 NRTVGI
+214 NRTLGI
-220 MTQGFTRDA
+220 MTQGFTPEA
-229 SQKIAH
+229 SRKIAH

-250 TDKILAFIGI
+250 TDKILAFIGT
-260 GEEHH
+260 GEDHH

-271 TSTIT
+271 TSAIT

-290 NRQPYRCSI
+290 NRRPYRCSI
-299 SPSCQLGS
+299 SPHCQLGS
-307 VLVIPLQGDKGVIG
+307 VLVIPLQGDQGVIG

-365 QSELKLIQAQINP
+365 QSELKLVQAQINP

-405 LSRFFRKN
+405 LSLFFRKN
-413 LKRQSDL
+413 LKRQSGL
-420 ATLQEEQEHCQ
+420 TTLREEQEHCQ
-431 SYLEIELARFGERL
+431 SYLEIEQARFGERL
-445 TVQNEIPL
+445 TVINEIPPH
-453 QLAQLQLPSF
+453 LADMQLPSF

-477 STLLEQGRIRLYAEE
+477 CSLLEQGRIRLFAEE
-492 TPELVRLCVED
+492 GPEGVTLCVED
-503 NAGAWQGDLT
+503 NAGAWQPGPQ
-513 GGDGLGMNIVDRR
+513 GDGLGMSIVDRR

-532 DRFGLDVQSE
+532 ERFGIQVQCE
-542 PEQWTRVSFSIPK
+542 PEQWTRVSFT
-555 APRPLPR
+555 LPR
-562 RQHDPHPD
+562 QPD
-570 RR
+570 SPSKEMT

>member
-37 LPHKVLIYVIFSCF
+37 LPHKILIYVIFSCF

-121 VHWRLMRANRVDAL
+121 VHWRLMRTNRVDAL
-135 FKPRIAFFTTLY
+135 FNPRIAFFTTLY

-157 LVATPFEQALQLV
+157 LVATPSEQALQLV

-214 NRTVGI
+214 NRTLGI
-220 MTQGFTRDA
+220 MTQGFTPEA
-229 SQKIAH
+229 SRKIAH

-250 TDKILAFIGI
+250 TDKILAFIGT
-260 GEEHH
+260 GEDHH

-271 TSTIT
+271 TSAIT

-290 NRQPYRCSI
+290 NSRPYRCSI
-299 SPSCQLGS
+299 SPQCQLGS
-307 VLVIPLQGDKGVIG
+307 VLVIPLQGDQGVIG

-365 QSELKLIQAQINP
+365 QSELKLVQAQINP

-405 LSRFFRKN
+405 LSLFFRKN
-413 LKRQSDL
+413 LKRQSGL
-420 ATLQEEQEHCQ
+420 TTLREEQEHCQ
-431 SYLEIELARFGERL
+431 SYLEIEQARFGERL
-445 TVQNEIPL
+445 TVINEIPPH
-453 QLAQLQLPSF
+453 LADMQLPSF

-477 STLLEQGRIRLYAEE
+477 CSLLEQGRIRLFAEE
-492 TPELVRLCVED
+492 GPEGVTLCVED
-503 NAGAWQGDLT
+503 NAGAWQPGPQ
-513 GGDGLGMNIVDRR
+513 GDGLGMSIVDRR

-532 DRFGLDVQSE
+532 ERFGIQVQCE
-542 PEQWTRVSFSIPK
+542 PEQWTRVSFT
-555 APRPLPR
+555 LPR
-562 RQHDPHPD
+562 QPD
-570 RR
+570 SPSKEMT

>member
-37 LPHKVLIYVIFSCF
+37 LPHKVLIYIIFSSF

-110 STTCEGLLGGL
+110 STTCEGLLGGI
-121 VHWRLMRANRVDAL
+121 VHWRLMRAGKMDAL
-135 FKPRIAFFTTLY
+135 FEPRIAFFTTLY

-157 LVATPFEQALQLV
+157 LVATPFDKSLLLV

-185 ALFISMIRDQQRM
+185 ALFISMIRDQQQM

-205 FSAKALTIA
+205 FSAKALNIA

-220 MTQGFTRDA
+220 MSQGFTPEA
-229 SQKIAH
+229 SNKIAR
-235 IVQEETGV
+235 IIQEETGV

-250 TDKILAFIGI
+250 TDKILAFIGT
-260 GEEHH
+260 GEDHH
-265 KPGTPI
+265 LPGTPI
-271 TSTIT
+271 TSAIT
-276 LQAIAQNKVLFADG
+276 MRAIERNKVLFADG
-290 NRQPYRCSI
+290 NAQPYRCSL
-299 SPSCQLGS
+299 SPQCQLGS

-345 NLLSQQLLS
+345 NLLSQQLLA

-392 RRDPER
+392 RQDPGKARD
-398 ARQLLLH
+398 LLLH

-413 LKRQSDL
+413 LKRQSGL
-420 ATLQEEQEHCQ
+420 TTLQEEQEHCR
-431 SYLEIELARFGERL
+431 SYLEIELARFGDRL
-445 TVQNEIPL
+445 TVQNDIPAH
-453 QLAQLQLPSF
+453 LATLQLPSF

-477 STLLEQGRIRLYAEE
+477 STLLDKGCLHLYTEE
-492 TPELVRLCVED
+492 TPETVTIHVED
-503 NAGAWQGDLT
+503 NAGAWQPRPA
-513 GGDGLGMNIVDRR
+513 GDGLGMTIVDRR

-532 DRFGLDVQSE
+532 ERYGVTVSCE
-542 PEQWTRVSFSIPK
+542 PELWTRVSVTLPK
-555 APRPLPR
+555 EQP
-562 RQHDPHPD
+562 
-570 RR
+570 